1 MHVSLLTRRQPRRSV
16 PRRGRGFTGD
26 RGPREAGCEHRRWE
40 GSRPTLQPPAGG
52 LGLGPW
58 PPLSDRKRVP
68 YLFGPGEKIY
78 VFFST
83 ALYSPCQ
90 NWKKKKKKS
99 GPRLVPSASTTSR
112 EMLPLT
118 AASASVSICLQGR
131 VGRRRDEKRGPGRLH
146 QDVKLTVNNVIY

>member
-1 MHVSLLTRRQPRRSV
+1 MGAGSRETAV
-16 PRRGRGFTGD
+16 PARPAASTGGGRG
-26 RGPREAGCEHRRWE
+26 AAAAA
-40 GSRPTLQPPAGG
+40 RPTLQPQARG

-68 YLFGPGEKIY
+68 YLFGAGEKIY
-78 VFFST
+78 VFS
-83 ALYSPCQ
+83 ALPYTLPVRT
-90 NWKKKKKKS
+90 KKKKKS

-118 AASASVSICLQGR
+118 AARASVSICLQGR
-131 VGRRRDEKRGPGRLH
+131 VGRWRDEKRGPGRLH